1 MDSALQD
8 FDEIEVSDDDW
19 HHLEV
24 TMCGAEVEGIVFDG
38 DIVFATEQYMSGRTD
53 LDDVDVGR

>member
-1 MDSALQD
+1 MGSVPVD
-8 FDEIEVSDDDW
+8 FDEIEVTDDRW

-24 TMCGAEVEGIVFDG
+24 TMNGADVEGVVFDG
-38 DIVFATEQYMSGRTD
+38 DIVFATEQYMDERDD